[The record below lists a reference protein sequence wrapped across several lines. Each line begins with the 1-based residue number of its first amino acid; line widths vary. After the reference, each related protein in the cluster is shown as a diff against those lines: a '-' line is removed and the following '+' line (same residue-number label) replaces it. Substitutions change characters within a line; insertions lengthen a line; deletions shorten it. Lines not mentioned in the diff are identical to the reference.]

1 MVYFESTTISE
12 ATNAISSNESLTCQP
27 VINTAAIK
35 SYEDTADIVKLLELS
50 YFPIPEN
57 NKIPHIEIVSLI
69 LTSLIYA
76 IQCIIVLEEG
86 KYIKVR
92 HVLLIFVINE
102 IFIIF
107 CN

>member
-1 MVYFESTTISE
+1 MVYFESTAISE
-12 ATNAISSNESLTCQP
+12 ATNANESLTRQP

-50 YFPIPEN
+50 YFPIPVN

-69 LTSLIYA
+69 LSSLIYA
-76 IQCIIVLEEG
+76 IQCVIVIEEG

-92 HVLLIFVINE
+92 HVLLIVVINE
-102 IFIIF
+102 IL
-107 CN
+107 